1 MFATRDFVKLAVAPV
16 PSLVAARLFVCTERA
31 MKSLKRIVWCS
42 AAIILVPLTTH
53 ADPLTTM
60 DEVGA
65 AIMSCWKP
73 PAGVEKSAVTLSFSL
88 RSDGSLVGPPQPTS
102 INVAGDEKVR
112 QQFVAA
118 AMDAVD
124 RCTPVEL
131 SPALAQGIG
140 GNPFSMDFASS
151 DKAQTLS
158 PSN

>member
-1 MFATRDFVKLAVAPV
+1 MI
-16 PSLVAARLFVCTERA
+16 SLT
-31 MKSLKRIVWCS
+31 RIVFCFS
-42 AAIILVPLTTH
+42 ALILMLLAAV

-73 PAGVEKSAVTLSFSL
+73 PVGAEKSTVTLSFSL
-88 RSDGSLVGPPQPTS
+88 KSDGSLVGPPQTTF
-102 INVAGDEKVR
+102 INVSGDEDVR
-112 QQFVAA
+112 QHFVAV

-131 SPALAQGIG
+131 SPALAEGIG
-140 GNPFSMDFASS
+140 GQPFTMEFASP
-151 DKAQTLS
+151 DKAQTLT

>member
-1 MFATRDFVKLAVAPV
+1 MT
-16 PSLVAARLFVCTERA
+16 
-31 MKSLKRIVWCS
+31 SLKRDVFC
-42 AAIILVPLTTH
+42 AIALVLMPLTTH

-73 PAGVEKSAVTLSFSL
+73 PAGVKKSTVTLSFSL
-88 RSDGSLVGPPQPTS
+88 KSDGSLIGPPQPTF
-102 INVAGDEKVR
+102 INVAGDEKLR

-118 AMDAVD
+118 ALDAVD

-140 GNPFSMDFASS
+140 GQPFTMEFASA
-151 DKAQTLS
+151 DKASAIT
-158 PSN
+158 PEN

>member
-1 MFATRDFVKLAVAPV
+1 
-16 PSLVAARLFVCTERA
+16 
-31 MKSLKRIVWCS
+31 MKSLMRVISC
-42 AAIILVPLTTH
+42 AIAMILIPLATH

-73 PAGVEKSAVTLSFSL
+73 PAGVNKSTVTLSFSL
-88 RSDGSLVGPPQPTS
+88 KSDGTLIGPPQATF
-102 INVAGDEKVR
+102 IDVAGDEKVR

-118 AMDAVD
+118 ALDAVD

-140 GNPFSMDFASS
+140 GQPFTMEFASA
-151 DKAQTLS
+151 DKAETIS
-158 PSN
+158 PEN

>member
-1 MFATRDFVKLAVAPV
+1 MFATRDFVKLAVAWVPV
-16 PSLVAARLFVCTERA
+16 LVALLVFGRVHAV
-31 MKSLKRIVWCS
+31 KSLKRIVCCS
-42 AAIILVPLTTH
+42 AALILIPLTTH
-53 ADPLTTM
+53 ADPLMTM

-73 PAGVEKSAVTLSFSL
+73 PAGVEKSTVTLSFSFK
-88 RSDGSLVGPPQPTS
+88 SDGSLVGPPQSTF

-131 SPALAQGIG
+131 SPVLAQGIG
-140 GNPFSMDFASS
+140 GQPFTMEFASS
-151 DKAQTLS
+151 DRAQNLS

>member
-1 MFATRDFVKLAVAPV
+1 MKGLKLI
-16 PSLVAARLFVCTERA
+16 VC
-31 MKSLKRIVWCS
+31 CS
-42 AAIILVPLTTH
+42 AAITLIPLPIH
-53 ADPLTTM
+53 AEPLTTM

-65 AIMSCWKP
+65 AIMSCWNP
-73 PAGVEKSAVTLSFSL
+73 PTGVEKSAVTLSFSL
-88 RSDGSLVGPPQPTS
+88 KSDGSLVGPPQSTS
-102 INVAGDEKVR
+102 IDVAGDETVR

-131 SPALAQGIG
+131 SPGLAQGIG
-140 GNPFSMDFASS
+140 GNPFTMEFTSS

>member
-1 MFATRDFVKLAVAPV
+1 
-16 PSLVAARLFVCTERA
+16 
-31 MKSLKRIVWCS
+31 MKSLMRIVSCS
-42 AAIILVPLTTH
+42 VAVILMALPTH

-73 PAGVEKSAVTLSFSL
+73 PAGVEKSTVTLSFSL
-88 RSDGSLVGPPQPTS
+88 KSDGSLIGPPRATF
-102 INVAGDEKVR
+102 INVAGDENVR
-112 QQFVAA
+112 QKFVAA

-131 SPALAQGIG
+131 SPALAEGIG
-140 GNPFSMDFASS
+140 GQPFTMEFASA
-151 DKAQTLS
+151 DGAQAPS

>member
-1 MFATRDFVKLAVAPV
+1 
-16 PSLVAARLFVCTERA
+16 
-31 MKSLKRIVWCS
+31 MKSLNRQVCC
-42 AAIILVPLTTH
+42 ALALVLMPLTTH

-88 RSDGSLVGPPQPTS
+88 KRDGSLVGPPQATF
-102 INVAGDEKVR
+102 INVDGDEKVR

-118 AMDAVD
+118 ALDAVD

-131 SPALAQGIG
+131 SPALTQGIG
-140 GNPFSMDFASS
+140 GHPFTMEFASA
-151 DKAQTLS
+151 DKAETIA
-158 PSN
+158 PGN